1 MKEKELIEQA
11 LKARARAY
19 APYSKFAVG
28 AALLA
33 KSGNIYLGCNVESA
47 SFSPTCC
54 AERVAFFNAVSNSE
68 KEFSAIAMVGGNID
82 DKNLKLCSP
91 CGVCR
96 QVMSEFCS
104 SDFKIILSD
113 GAENVKI
120 YTLDELL
127 PLSFTM

>member
-11 LKARARAY
+11 LKARERAY

-28 AALLA
+28 AALLT
-33 KSGNIYLGCNVESA
+33 KNGRIYLGCNIESA

-54 AERVAFFNAVSNSE
+54 AERVAFFSAVSNQE
-68 KEFSAIAMVGGNID
+68 REFSAIAIVGGNID
-82 DKNLKLCSP
+82 NKKLKLCSP

-104 SDFKIILSD
+104 RDFKVILSD
-113 GAENVKI
+113 GAEDVKI

>member
-1 MKEKELIEQA
+1 MNDKELIQQA
-11 LKARARAY
+11 LKARKNAY

-28 AALLA
+28 AALLT
-33 KSGNIYLGCNVESA
+33 KNGKIYLGCNIESA

-68 KEFSAIAMVGGNID
+68 REFSAIAIVGGNID
-82 DKNLKLCSP
+82 DEKLNICSP

-104 SDFKIILSD
+104 PDFKVILSD
-113 GAENVKI
+113 GEENIKI
-120 YTLDELL
+120 YNLGELL
-127 PLSFTM
+127 PLSFSI